1 MYVAE
6 CSGVGRAIQFAVPPP
21 TQLRSIDL
29 GFIL

>member
-6 CSGVGRAIQFAVPPP
+6 CSGAGRAIQFAVPPP
-21 TQLRSIDL
+21 TQLLSVDL

>member
-6 CSGVGRAIQFAVPPP
+6 CSGAGRAIQFAVPP
-21 TQLRSIDL
+21 TQLLSIDL